1 MKKVFIVLLVAIL
14 AMVIVFFPRTIAASS
29 SYDEALSNY
38 KNTVLGLN
46 SELEKVKGLSEQVRS
61 LSKEMYALVKEKKE
75 SGVDLSV
82 VEGYLKELA
91 SIRKGIERRI
101 DIRKA
106 RFDFARDKF
115 KEFRD
120 LRNLIKEMKEKS
132 ASKEELEPLVRR
144 AKEKF
149 KEMRNAMPFSPLKMS
164 KNSDKVISEA
174 EKLKNGGK
182 EDTAIQ
188 LLDGATKKV
197 QGAVEVLKKQ
207 KENINKV
214 IELLN
219 KIKAGLS

>member
-14 AMVIVFFPRTIAASS
+14 AGVIVFFPRTIAASS

-38 KNTVLGLN
+38 KNAISSLN
-46 SELEKVKGLSEQVRS
+46 SELEKVKGLGEQVHL
-61 LSKEMYALVKEKKE
+61 LSKEVFVLVKEKKE
-75 SGVDLSV
+75 SDADLSA
-82 VEGYLKELA
+82 VEEYLKELK
-91 SIRKGIERRI
+91 SIRKGVERRI

-106 RFDFARDKF
+106 RLDFARDKF
-115 KEFRD
+115 EEFKD
-120 LRNLIKEMKEKS
+120 LRNLIKEMKEKG

-164 KNSDKVISEA
+164 KNLDRVISEA

-188 LLDGATKKV
+188 LLDGVTQKI
-197 QGAVEVLKKQ
+197 QGAVEILKKQ
-207 KENINKV
+207 EENINKV
-214 IELLN
+214 IELLDR
-219 KIKAGLS
+219 IKAGLS

>member
-29 SYDEALSNY
+29 SYDEVLSNY
-38 KNTVLGLN
+38 KNAISSLN

-75 SGVDLSV
+75 SGVDLSA
-82 VEGYLKELA
+82 VEEYLKELT
-91 SIRKGIERRI
+91 SIRKGVERRI

-106 RFDFARDKF
+106 RFDFTRDKF

-120 LRNLIKEMKEKS
+120 LRSLIKEMKEKGV
-132 ASKEELEPLVRR
+132 SKEELEPLVRR

-188 LLDGATKKV
+188 LLDGVTKKV

-219 KIKAGLS
+219 KIEAGLS

>member
-14 AMVIVFFPRTIAASS
+14 AVVIVSFPRTIAASS
-29 SYDEALSNY
+29 SYGEALSNY
-38 KNTVLGLN
+38 KNVILGLN

-61 LSKEMYALVKEKKE
+61 LSKETYALVKEKKE
-75 SGVDLSV
+75 SGADLSA
-82 VEGYLKELA
+82 VEEYLKELK
-91 SIRKGIERRI
+91 SIRKGVERRI

-106 RFDFARDKF
+106 RLGFARDKF
-115 KEFRD
+115 EEFKD
-120 LRNLIKEMKEKS
+120 LRSLIKEMKEKG

-144 AKEKF
+144 AKGKF

-164 KNSDKVISEA
+164 KNSDKMISEA
-174 EKLKNGGK
+174 EKLKNDGK
-182 EDTAIQ
+182 EDAAIQ
-188 LLDGATKKV
+188 LLDGVTKKV

>member
-14 AMVIVFFPRTIAASS
+14 VVVIVFFPRTIAASS

-38 KNTVLGLN
+38 KNTVLDLN

-61 LSKEMYALVKEKKE
+61 LSKETYALVKEKKE
-75 SGVDLSV
+75 SGADLSA
-82 VEGYLKELA
+82 VEEYLKELK
-91 SIRKGIERRI
+91 SIRKGVERRI

-120 LRNLIKEMKEKS
+120 LRSLIKEMKEKG

-149 KEMRNAMPFSPLKMS
+149 KEMRNAMPFSPLRMS
-164 KNSDKVISEA
+164 KNSDKVILES

-188 LLDGATKKV
+188 LLDGATK
-197 QGAVEVLKKQ
+197 
-207 KENINKV
+207 NINKV